1 MMTTL
6 FSKNLIIG
14 LVSLV
19 TISFTLSSCNQK
31 MVECLAPPPQV
42 LLSFIGKD
50 TSEVFATTRI
60 KIAYQTA
67 DNKKTYLGDLT
78 SLTYNPSLKNIF
90 RSTEIIGTAE
100 SLGNN
105 TAFTVEV
112 DGVSQ
117 GNLLLKTSQSNEPC
131 NPWTQLTG
139 LTYKGV
145 TPKTVSYNVYV
156 IPLN

>member
-42 LLSFIGKD
+42 LLSLVGKD
-50 TSEVFATTRI
+50 TSEVFAATRI

-67 DNKKTYLGDLT
+67 DNKKTYLSDLT

-117 GNLLLKTSQSNEPC
+117 GNLLLKTSKSNEPC

-139 LTYKGV
+139 LTYKGIV
-145 TPKTVSYNVYV
+145 PKTVSYNVYV

>member
-14 LVSLV
+14 LVSL
-19 TISFTLSSCNQK
+19 IGLTLVSCSDTK
-31 MVECLAPPPQV
+31 DPLCLAPPPQV

-50 TSEVFATTRI
+50 TSEVFAATRI

-67 DNKKTYLGDLT
+67 DNKKTYLSDLT
-78 SLTYNPSLKNIF
+78 SVTYNASLKNIF
-90 RSTEIIGTAE
+90 RSNEIIGKAE

-117 GNLLLKTSQSNEPC
+117 GNLLLKTSKSNEPC
-131 NPWTQLTG
+131 NPWTQLTA
-139 LTYKGV
+139 LTYKDV
-145 TPKTVSYNVYV
+145 TPQTVSYSVYV

>member
-6 FSKNLIIG
+6 SSKNLIIG
-14 LVSLV
+14 LVSL
-19 TISFTLSSCNQK
+19 IGLTLFSCSDT
-31 MVECLAPPPQV
+31 EAPLCLAPPPQV

-50 TSEVFATTRI
+50 TSEVFAATRI

-67 DNKKTYLGDLT
+67 DNKKTYLSDLT
-78 SLTYNPSLKNIF
+78 SVTYNASLKNIF
-90 RSTEIIGTAE
+90 RSNEIIDKAE

-105 TAFTVEV
+105 TVFTVEV

-117 GNLLLKTSQSNEPC
+117 GNLLLKTSKSNEPC

-145 TPKTVSYNVYV
+145 TPKTVSYSVYV